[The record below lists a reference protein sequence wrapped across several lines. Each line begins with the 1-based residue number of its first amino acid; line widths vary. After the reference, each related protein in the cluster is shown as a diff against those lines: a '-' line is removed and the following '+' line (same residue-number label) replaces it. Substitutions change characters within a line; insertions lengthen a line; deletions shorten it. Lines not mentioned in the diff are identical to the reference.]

1 MLHYS
6 FSNILWWN
14 RVLTFRFIKEASY
27 LKKKKD
33 EITIRSS
40 AAEYLTY
47 IASVG
52 DQQDSIE
59 MRYEDENIWLTQK
72 MMATLYDVGL
82 PTINEHIKKIYADS
96 ELEESATI
104 RNFRIVQTEGSR
116 QVTRDTKH
124 YNLQMIIAVGFK
136 VNNERAVQ
144 FRKWANGIVKDYT
157 IKGWV
162 MDDERLKNGGS
173 VLTTE
178 YFDRLLEQIREI
190 RLSER
195 RFYQKITDIYATAL
209 DYDRTAKMTK
219 RFFAKV
225 QNKMHYAVH
234 GHTAAELIY
243 ERADADKP
251 HMGLTTWA
259 AAPEGKIV
267 KSDVSVAKNYLSDQE
282 MRSLERIVSA
292 YLDLAE
298 DRAERHIPMTME
310 DWARRLD
317 LFLMADDREVLQD
330 AGKITAEIAKAKA
343 ETEFEKYRVIQDRL
357 FMSDFDKYMLEL
369 EENAKK

>member
-1 MLHYS
+1 M
-6 FSNILWWN
+6 
-14 RVLTFRFIKEASY
+14 A
-27 LKKKKD
+27 KKKA

-47 IASVG
+47 VASVG

-72 MMATLYDVGL
+72 MIATLYDVGL

-96 ELEESATI
+96 ELEEAATI

-136 VNNERAVQ
+136 VNSERAVQ
-144 FRKWANGIVKDYT
+144 FRKWVNQIAKDYT

-162 MDDERLKNGGS
+162 MDDERLKRGTY
-173 VLTTE
+173 LTE
-178 YFDRLLEQIREI
+178 KYFDEQLERIREI
-190 RLSER
+190 RASER
-195 RFYQKITDIYATAL
+195 KFYQKITDLYATAI
-209 DYDRTAKMTK
+209 DYDKNSATTR
-219 RFFAKV
+219 RFYATV

-234 GHTAAELIY
+234 GHTAAELIV
-243 ERADADKP
+243 ERADHTKE

-259 AAPEGKIV
+259 DAPEGKIK
-267 KSDVSVAKNYLSDQE
+267 KSDVTVAKNYLSKDE
-282 MRSLERIVSA
+282 MKQLNRMVTA
-292 YLDLAE
+292 YLDFAE
-298 DRAERHIPMTME
+298 NMTLRHIPLTMQ
-310 DWARRLD
+310 DWEKRLNSFIEMFD
-317 LFLMADDREVLQD
+317 YGILQD
-330 AGKITAEIAKAKA
+330 AGKVSAEIAKLHA

-369 EENAKK
+369 EKNTKK